1 MIKFEWEYV
10 IYESGGEYI
19 YWSAT
24 WDGEHENDPLYT
36 PNVLGD
42 CHPFDRTG
50 RYRDDE
56 RFYKKLLNMSP
67 EEKAEDMVFT
77 VINDDGTE
85 TEESFGNLSD
95 TDPEEHN
102 PENIRKVGDAVAIN
116 PVTIAL
122 CEMLSKPGS
131 IKKASGTSCPYQ
143 YRNRLIAVLDS
154 LWD

>member
-1 MIKFEWEYV
+1 MINFKWEYV
-10 IYESGGEYI
+10 TYESGSKYI

-36 PNVLGD
+36 PCGID
-42 CHPFDRTG
+42 FHPFDKTG
-50 RYRDDE
+50 YYEQEE
-56 RFYKKLLNMSP
+56 RFYKNLLEMSP
-67 EEKAEDMVFT
+67 EEKAKDMVFT

-85 TEESFGNLSD
+85 TEESFGNFSD

-102 PENIRKVGDAVAIN
+102 PKNIREVGDTVAVN

-122 CEMLSKPGS
+122 CEMLSDPES
-131 IKKASGTSCPYQ
+131 IKEASGHTCPYH
-143 YRNRLIAVLDS
+143 YRSKLIGILDS